1 MRDTEFYRQILGIEA
16 PWTVERVDLN
26 MPEGRVDVYVEHK
39 RGIRWPCPECQTE
52 LACRDHSEERAWRH
66 LDTCQFKTFLHARI
80 PRVECPEHGVR
91 QINVPWSLP
100 GSRFTLMFERL
111 VIDWLKDASMAA
123 VARHLDL
130 DWDAAA
136 GVQSRAVARGL
147 QRRKLSPP
155 RRIGVDETSFQKRH
169 EYVTVVCD
177 LDREIVLH
185 VADDHYDGSLDA
197 FYESVGPEGVSQ
209 LEVVCMDMWRAYI
222 GATRR
227 HVPDADR
234 KIAFDKYHV
243 ASQLGK
249 AVDLVRKSEHRAL
262 QAAGDERLKRT
273 KFWWLTNPKNM
284 SETLAKVFEPL
295 KQSTLK
301 TARAWAIKELA
312 MRLWNYSRRG
322 WAEKAWKKW
331 LGWALRCRL
340 SPMRKAAETVRKY
353 LWGILNAILHNANNA
368 LAEGMNSRI
377 QEIKRRA
384 CGYRNR
390 ERFRNAIYFHLGG
403 LDLYPGVVATH
414 GKS

>member
-1 MRDTEFYRQILGIEA
+1 
-16 PWTVERVDLN
+16 
-26 MPEGRVDVYVEHK
+26 
-39 RGIRWPCPECQTE
+39 
-52 LACRDHSEERAWRH
+52 
-66 LDTCQFKTFLHARI
+66 
-80 PRVECPEHGVR
+80 
-91 QINVPWSLP
+91 
-100 GSRFTLMFERL
+100 MFERL
-111 VIDWLKDASMAA
+111 VIDWLQDASMAA

-130 DWDAAA
+130 DWDAAS

-147 QRRKLSPP
+147 KRRKLDPP

-177 LDREIVLH
+177 LDRAVVLH

-197 FYESVGPEGVSQ
+197 FYEQVGTEGVSR

-243 ASQLGK
+243 ASLLGK
-249 AVDLVRKSEHRAL
+249 AVNLVRSREHRIL
-262 QAAGDERLKRT
+262 QVCGDHRLKRT
-273 KFWWLTNPKNM
+273 KFFWLKNRKNM
-284 SETLAKVFEPL
+284 NRDQLREFAPL
-295 KQSTLK
+295 KRSALK

-312 MRLWNYSRRG
+312 MSLWNYRSRA
-322 WAEKAWKKW
+322 WAEKAWKRW

-340 SPMRKAAETVRKY
+340 TPVRKAAESVRKY
-353 LWGILNAILHNANNA
+353 LWGILNAITHKANNA

-377 QEIKRRA
+377 QELKRRA

-390 ERFRNAIYFHLGG
+390 ERFRTAIYFHLGG
-403 LDLYPGVVATH
+403 LDLYP
-414 GKS
+414 S